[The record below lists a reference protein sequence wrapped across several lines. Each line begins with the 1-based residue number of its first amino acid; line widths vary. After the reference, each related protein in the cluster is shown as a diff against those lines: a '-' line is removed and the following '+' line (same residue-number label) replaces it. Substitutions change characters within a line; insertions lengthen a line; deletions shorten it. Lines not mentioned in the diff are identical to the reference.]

1 MDIDMNTFDIIV
13 IGAGHA
19 GVEAALAS
27 ARLGSRVLLLTLS
40 IDSVAFM
47 PCNPSVG
54 GTGKGHLVREVDALG
69 GQMGIVT
76 DEVSI
81 QSRMLGTSKGAAVHS
96 LRAQADKAAY
106 HHTMLGVVLSQKNLT
121 LRQGEC
127 ASIETVNGKIS
138 GIVTATGQRIC
149 CTAVVVAAGVYL
161 SSNII
166 IGEYRRATGPNGFTN
181 SAYLSDAL
189 RGLGFELRRFKTG
202 TPARIDGKT
211 IDFSRLEPQ
220 EGDEHPE
227 PFSFMTDTPPRNL
240 ARCYLTYTNERTHE
254 IIRANLHRA
263 PMYNGGLNG
272 TGARYCPSIEDKVVR
287 FADKPRH
294 QIFLEPEGLA
304 SPEWYVQGVST
315 SLPEDVQID
324 MYHSIAGLESAN
336 ILRLAYAIEY
346 DVIDA
351 RRLDAAF
358 HSKDIPGLFFAGQ
371 INGTSG
377 YEEAAAQGIIAGM
390 NSALYVKGD
399 PPFFIR
405 RDEGYIGVLA
415 DDITVKGTDE
425 PYRMMTSRCE
435 LRLLL
440 RQDNADIRL
449 TERAAKIGLA
459 DERRLTR
466 MQNKKRSAEQ
476 ALEILYDKHLIEHL
490 RRPEVS
496 YAQLALE
503 HNLPDI
509 PVSAVRQ
516 VELSVKYEG
525 YLDRQRREAEKIAAS
540 EDKPIP
546 KGIMYE
552 SLSGLRTEAKLK
564 LAKVRPTNLGQ
575 AARIPGVNPADI
587 SVLAI
592 LLKKGHYKIV

>member
-1 MDIDMNTFDIIV
+1 METFDVIV

-27 ARLGSRVLLLTLS
+27 SRLHMRTLLLTLS

-76 DEVSI
+76 DAVSI

-106 HHTMLGVVLSQKNLT
+106 HHAMLAAVLSQKNLT
-121 LRQGEC
+121 VRQGEC
-127 ASIETVNGKIS
+127 ASVETVNGRIA
-138 GIVTATGQRIC
+138 GIVTATGRRIGC
-149 CTAVVVAAGVYL
+149 AAVVVAAGVYL
-161 SSNII
+161 SSDII
-166 IGEYRRATGPNGFTN
+166 IGEYRRATGPSGFAN

-189 RGLGFELRRFKTG
+189 RNLGFELRRFKTG
-202 TPARIDGKT
+202 TPARILGST
-211 IDFSRLEPQ
+211 IDFAKLEPQ
-220 EGDEHPE
+220 EGDASPE
-227 PFSFMTDTPPRNL
+227 PFSFMTDTPPKNL

-315 SLPEDVQID
+315 SLPEDVQIK
-324 MYHSIAGLESAN
+324 MYRSIAGLENAN
-336 ILRLAYAIEY
+336 VLRLAYAIEY

-358 HSKDIPGLFFAGQ
+358 HSKDVRGLFFAGQ

-377 YEEAAAQGIIAGM
+377 YEEAAAQGIVAGM
-390 NSALYVKGD
+390 NAALHVKGE
-399 PPFFIR
+399 PPFVIR

-449 TERAAKIGLA
+449 TERAAAVGLA
-459 DERRLTR
+459 TEPRLCRMTEKKKAAERTLELLREKRLV
-466 MQNKKRSAEQ
+466 E
-476 ALEILYDKHLIEHL
+476 YL

-496 YAQLALE
+496 YAQLASE

-509 PVSAVRQ
+509 PPSAARQ
-516 VELSVKYEG
+516 VELTVKYEG
-525 YLDRQRREAEKIAAS
+525 YLEKQRREAEKIAAN
-540 EDKPIP
+540 EDKLIP
-546 KGIMYE
+546 QGIIYE
-552 SLSGLRTEAKLK
+552 ALSGLRTEAKLK
-564 LAKVRPTNLGQ
+564 LKKARPTNLGQ
-575 AARIPGVNPADI
+575 AARIPGVNPADVAVL
-587 SVLAI
+587 SVI
-592 LLKKGHYKIV
+592 IKKGQYKADA